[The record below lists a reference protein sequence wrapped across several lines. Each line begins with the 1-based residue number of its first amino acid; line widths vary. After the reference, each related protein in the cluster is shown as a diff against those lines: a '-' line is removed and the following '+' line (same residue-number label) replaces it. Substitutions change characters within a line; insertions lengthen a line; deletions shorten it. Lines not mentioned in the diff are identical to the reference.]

1 MKALVRAL
9 IPMLAVACAAPA
21 TVAAGGWATV
31 GLERPP
37 DGLRP
42 GEPWVASITVLQHA
56 RTPLEGVHP
65 TLVIRE
71 AGGPTRSFPAA
82 PTSKPGVYRARVVF
96 PSAGSWRY
104 VVDDDFSARH
114 RFGPVEI
121 GQGKAAPASVG
132 AVNAPESDAGR
143 PGPAMVG
150 VLAAAVLL
158 LILVFALARRRTRPA
173 PG

>member
-42 GEPWVASITVLQHA
+42 GEPWVATITVLQHA
-56 RTPLEGVHP
+56 RTPLEGIHP
-65 TLVIRE
+65 TLVIRQ
-71 AGGPTRSFPAA
+71 AGGATRSFRAA
-82 PTSKPGVYRARVVF
+82 PTGKPGVYRARVVF

-104 VVDDDFSARH
+104 VVDDDFTARH
-114 RFGPVEI
+114 RFGPVEV
-121 GQGKAAPASVG
+121 GRGKATPASAG
-132 AVNAPESDAGR
+132 AVNAGESGAGR
-143 PGPAMVG
+143 PGASMVG
-150 VLAAAVLL
+150 LLAASVLVVT
-158 LILVFALARRRTRPA
+158 LVFLLGRRRRST